1 MLIKFITKKRLSA
14 KTVKALPVAALLLGL
29 SAHSPLADAA
39 PSRSST
45 GQINPGTRN
54 TYILYTAPKQD
65 VECTLDAYDGQM
77 AYYAA
82 DTGPSSYISSA
93 RRNDL
98 GVSVTEI
105 GSNTRESGRLIA
117 YATAPANTWQVTFAQ
132 PSLAP
137 ANSDVRALRLKV
149 GGAVVQNWTTAALT
163 TRNMNV
169 APNQR
174 TNFAV
179 DVRFKKNN
187 GFFPK
192 SVYNARVD
200 VECLAK
206 P

>member
-14 KTVKALPVAALLLGL
+14 KTAKALPVAALLLGL
-29 SAHSPLADAA
+29 SAHSPLAEAA
-39 PSRSST
+39 SRTKT
-45 GQINPGTRN
+45 GKINPGTVN
-54 TYILYTAPKQD
+54 TFIKYRAPKQD
-65 VECTLDAYDGQM
+65 VSCTLEASDGQM

-82 DTGPSSYISSA
+82 DTGPASYISSA

-98 GVSVTEI
+98 GVAVTEI
-105 GSNTRESGRLIA
+105 GNNPRSAGRLIA
-117 YATAPANTWQVTFAQ
+117 YATAPANTWQVSFAK
-132 PSLAP
+132 PTLDP
-137 ANSDVRALRLKV
+137 NNSDVQSLRLKV
-149 GGAVVQNWTTAALT
+149 GGAVVQNWTQAALT

-169 APNQR
+169 PPNQR

-179 DVRFKKNN
+179 DVRFRKNN